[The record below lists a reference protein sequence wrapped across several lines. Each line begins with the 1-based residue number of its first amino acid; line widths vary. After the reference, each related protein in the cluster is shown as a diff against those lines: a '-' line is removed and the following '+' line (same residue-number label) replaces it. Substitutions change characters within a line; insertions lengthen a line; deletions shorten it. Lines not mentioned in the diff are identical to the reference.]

1 MAIDLSARMLR
12 FFRSRAPLFG
22 LLLLVA
28 LLVTLPGIRHPL
40 PLLALTI
47 FTLLAWRALSRWRA
61 RAEEAPSLD
70 DLVER
75 SAAAWDARHGP
86 PDADDFESSDESW
99 RESLTDDDA
108 WRGRDDT

>member
-1 MAIDLSARMLR
+1 MLR

-40 PLLALTI
+40 PMLGLAV

-61 RAEEAPSLD
+61 RTVQEPSLD

-86 PDADDFESSDESW
+86 PDEEDFESSDESW
-99 RESLTDDDA
+99 RASLTDDDA
-108 WRGRDDT
+108 WRGRDDS

>member
-1 MAIDLSARMLR
+1 MLR

-40 PLLALTI
+40 PLLALAI
-47 FTLLAWRALSRWRA
+47 FTLLAWRGLSRWRA
-61 RAEEAPSLD
+61 RTVEAPSLD
-70 DLVER
+70 DLVAR
-75 SAAAWDARHGP
+75 SAAAWDERHGP
-86 PDADDFESSDESW
+86 PEDAEYDAPDESW
-99 RESLTDDDA
+99 RASLHDDEA

>member
-1 MAIDLSARMLR
+1 MLR

-40 PLLALTI
+40 PLLGLTI
-47 FTLLAWRALSRWRA
+47 FTLLAWRAIVRWRT
-61 RAEEAPSLD
+61 RAVEEASLD
-70 DLVER
+70 DLVEQ
-75 SAAAWDARHGP
+75 SAAAWDARHAP
-86 PDADDFESSDESW
+86 PEDAEFESSSESW
-99 RESLTDDDA
+99 RESLQDDDA